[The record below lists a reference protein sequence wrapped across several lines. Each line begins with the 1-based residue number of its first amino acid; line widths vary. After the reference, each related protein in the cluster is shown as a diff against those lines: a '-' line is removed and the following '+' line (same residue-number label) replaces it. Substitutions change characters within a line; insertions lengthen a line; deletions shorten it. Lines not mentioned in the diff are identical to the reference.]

1 MNRYLILIALI
12 VLICCCSNEEDNSLQ
27 KQGKKWQFDPV
38 APVINNG
45 TDIIDLVAASDP
57 SILKDD
63 EGYKLYYTCVG
74 VTQEEIDA
82 AAPLDP
88 IPISRICVAVSAD
101 GIAFTRHPNNPILGL
116 SESGWDSDAL
126 ETPFAMKIGGEY
138 WLYYN
143 GKDAQDMVDVINGDK
158 NTLGSIGLAISS
170 DGITFAK
177 SEADPVLNPSPLTD
191 PVSYVGS
198 WDSWVVEGPCIIEVE
213 SEYWMYYGGAG
224 SEVAGEMI
232 NSIGLAK
239 SSDGINW
246 TKAFQNPII
255 NEGNASSWDRYHVI
269 DPSVVRYNNRY
280 MLWYHGGDMYFGHD
294 EEYSNFNI
302 GVAYSVD
309 GIGWS
314 KDSSNPALENNVLD
328 WTSSGIM
335 APSVIEESDKFVM
348 YFHGLNGTSS
358 TVTSWA
364 IGRATLSK

>member
-1 MNRYLILIALI
+1 MIRSLILISLI
-12 VLICCCSNEEDNSLQ
+12 MPFFSCSNEEANLSQ
-27 KQGKKWQFDPV
+27 TPEKQWQFDPMN
-38 APVINNG
+38 PVINNG
-45 TDIIDLVAASDP
+45 DDIIDIVTASDP
-57 SILKDD
+57 CVLKDD
-63 EGYKLYYTCVG
+63 DGYKLYYTCVG

-88 IPISRICVAVSAD
+88 TPICRICVATSND
-101 GIAFTRHPNNPILGL
+101 GITFTRHPNNPILDL
-116 SESGWDSDAL
+116 SENEWDSYAL
-126 ETPFAMKIGGEY
+126 ETPFVMKIGAEY

-143 GKDAQDMVDVINGDK
+143 GKDTEYMQDVINGDK
-158 NTLGSIGLAISS
+158 ITLGSIGLAISN
-170 DGITFAK
+170 DGITFTRTATNPIF
-177 SEADPVLNPSPLTD
+177 EPSPLTD
-191 PVSYVGS
+191 PSNYVGS
-198 WDSWVVEGPCIIEVE
+198 WDSWVVEGPCIIEVG

-239 SSDGINW
+239 SSDGMTW
-246 TKAFQNPII
+246 RKAPQNPII

-269 DPSVVRYNNRY
+269 DPSVIKYNNRY
-280 MLWYHGGDMYFGHD
+280 MLWYHGGDIYFAAD

-309 GIGWS
+309 GINWV
-314 KDSSNPALENNVLD
+314 KDSSNPVLKNNVLN

-348 YFHGLNGTSS
+348 YFHGLNGTLS
-358 TVTSWA
+358 TFTSWA